1 MTNLVYYTSVSRGSI
16 ILADH
21 KKPREELTEVAVE
34 CLEKV
39 PLYHAQFTYTI
50 KQRMFI
56 FLIDGAF
63 TYFAIV
69 DEAVGKLKAVQFLE
83 HVRNE
88 FKLLLRSRGLDGY
101 RLERNSL
108 VHDFSGTLKA
118 ISHFFLT
125 GCFSWLQD
133 YSRIDF
139 WWPFLVLI
147 LLHGFC
153 AGVLKQLVKPM
164 VGIPQKEV
172 DMDKDYD
179 LDSKDDTSLSPP
191 RDGHSG
197 PLTANG
203 GHHHPKQSTKQQ
215 QVRMPSF
222 VYQFSCKVNPLKS
235 SCIFSSFEIVQL
247 LRVILCSLFMV
258 RRI

>member
-1 MTNLVYYTSVSRGSI
+1 MGSMTNLVYYTSVSRGSI

-83 HVRNE
+83 HVRDE
-88 FKLLLRSRGLDGY
+88 FKLLLRSRGLDGF

-108 VHDFSGTLKA
+108 VHDFS
-118 ISHFFLT
+118 
-125 GCFSWLQD
+125 
-133 YSRIDF
+133 
-139 WWPFLVLI
+139 
-147 LLHGFC
+147 
-153 AGVLKQLVKPM
+153 GVLKQLVKPM

-203 GHHHPKQSTKQQ
+203 GHHPKQSTKQQ
-215 QVRMPSF
+215 QVVQVKEIMMTNSGKALDKCQKLEGGPSSDMDGGSSRKMKGRQLASRMWWRNVKLVLILDLIVCCILF
-222 VYQFSCKVNPLKS
+222 AIWLGICRGFKCVKS
-235 SCIFSSFEIVQL
+235 N
-247 LRVILCSLFMV
+247 
-258 RRI
+258 